1 MGGRQGRN
9 ETHSTLCKGKLR
21 GPGGIIKGRSEGQG
35 RQQAD
40 MTHSR
45 AQRMRVLTMA
55 EMTRETLTGSPR
67 PPYGMPRRSR
77 MYRQASST
85 PWSNWKEGGQR

>member
-1 MGGRQGRN
+1 MRPLLTIPFARA
-9 ETHSTLCKGKLR
+9 
-21 GPGGIIKGRSEGQG
+21 GQG
-35 RQQAD
+35 WGSWRNLKGQKWAAGR
-40 MTHSR
+40 HSAGLR
-45 AQRMRVLTMA
+45 ATRALTMA

-85 PWSNWKEGGQR
+85 PWSNCKEGGQR